1 MEKHKKEISAGFLF
15 LALVMVFIVE
25 YLFFVFGRICGIQNS
40 FTSEMKLIF
49 ASRIAE
55 TVILIMALC
64 LYYDPAL
71 MGLDKTGIKKGII
84 KGILWSA
91 FFGVL
96 AFSAIS
102 ILWLKGFR
110 VFDFFRINNAGSY
123 GDIFWLYAAAAM
135 AGPVAEEIF
144 FRGVVFGYFRK
155 YGFTSATAAS
165 TLLFVSAHSTSG
177 IPFPQIAGGLVFA
190 FLYEKTGSIMTSIT
204 VHISGNFAIFTIGF
218 MDRFCW

>member
-15 LALVMVFIVE
+15 LALVMIFIVE

-49 ASRIAE
+49 ASRISEA
-55 TVILIMALC
+55 VILIMALR

-96 AFSAIS
+96 AFSVIS

-110 VFDFFRINNAGSY
+110 VFDFFRI
-123 GDIFWLYAAAAM
+123 DTHWLNVYC
-135 AGPVAEEIF
+135 
-144 FRGVVFGYFRK
+144 
-155 YGFTSATAAS
+155 S
-165 TLLFVSAHSTSG
+165 
-177 IPFPQIAGGLVFA
+177 
-190 FLYEKTGSIMTSIT
+190 SISK
-204 VHISGNFAIFTIGF
+204 
-218 MDRFCW
+218 C